1 MKVRLKSTNKLLGLG
16 AKFCNIIH
24 PLCKLPDNNFG
35 IGNIIASGCIFE
47 IGTTLAVIIFLFNKT
62 SGANFNP
69 AVTLA
74 MTLADKQKTS
84 MFLPYVAMQLLG
96 ASTALFISKHI

>member
-1 MKVRLKSTNKLLGLG
+1 MFKELFAEFLGTMILVL
-16 AKFCNIIH
+16 AII
-24 PLCKLPDNNFG
+24 KT
-35 IGNIIASGCIFE
+35 GNGFE

-62 SGANFNP
+62 SGSNFNP

-74 MTLADKQKTS
+74 MTLAGKQKTN
-84 MFLPYVAMQLLG
+84 MFLPYVVIQLLG

>member
-1 MKVRLKSTNKLLGLG
+1 MFKELFAEFLGTMILLL
-16 AKFCNIIH
+16 AII
-24 PLCKLPDNNFG
+24 KT
-35 IGNIIASGCIFE
+35 GNGFE

-74 MTLADKQKTS
+74 MTLAGKQKTS
-84 MFLPYVAMQLLG
+84 MFLPYIAMQVLG